1 MRDDRRRLLDMIEAI
16 ASIEK
21 YTSVG
26 KEAFLAD
33 ELIRTYIVHHLQ
45 VLGEAAA
52 VLGSSFQSP
61 GGPLAQDSWDA
72 TCIGS

>member
-1 MRDDRRRLLDMIEAI
+1 MIEAI
-16 ASIEK
+16 ASMEK

-45 VLGEAAA
+45 VLGEAANK
-52 VLGSSFQSP
+52 LSSGLRSSHP
-61 GGPLAQDSWDA
+61 EVSLAQDSWDA
-72 TCIGS
+72 ACIGS